1 MLVKSSK
8 LSDFKVKKLIWYF
21 CVDIDASKTSLIVG
35 LNRNTVNRFYLL
47 FRWLIY
53 QEQMRQFYQMVKGI
67 AECDESYFGG
77 KRRRGVPGKRGRGT
91 DKRPVFGIYERG
103 ERVYTE
109 IVPNCKK
116 KVLQPVI
123 LGRVDPSAIVVTD
136 YWRGYSGLVDIGYD
150 RHVRLNHKQGE
161 WSDGKGN
168 HINGIENFWS
178 FCKRRLAKF
187 NGVKVNF
194 ELHLKECEWRY
205 KKTKQR
211 CYQELIILLKEF
223 Q

>member
-1 MLVKSSK
+1 MIVKSSK
-8 LSDFKVKKLIWYF
+8 LSDYKIKKLIWYF

-35 LNRNTVNRFYLL
+35 LHRNTVNRFYLL
-47 FRWLIY
+47 FRQFIY
-53 QEQMRQFYQMVKGI
+53 QEQMRQFYQLVKGI

-77 KRRRGVPGKRGRGT
+77 KRRRGFPGKRGRGT

-123 LGRVDPSAIVVTD
+123 MGKVDPSAIIVTD
-136 YWRGYSGLVDIGYD
+136 YWRGYSGLVDVGYD
-150 RHVRLNHKQGE
+150 RHIRLNHSKGE

-178 FCKRRLAKF
+178 FCKRRLVKF
-187 NGVKVNF
+187 NGVKVHF

-205 KKTKQR
+205 KKTKQQ
-211 CYQELIILLKEF
+211 CYKELIVLLKES
-223 Q
+223 